1 MPLRHQSSRT
11 TPLFRALQ
19 GFWYLL
25 EKQPESSQQPP
36 GTQTPRI
43 PVTFCLHCL
52 SCSLAHSTSVPLLS
66 PAFLKPAE
74 CMCPQD
80 LCTNRPSVCR
90 TPPPRSHRLAFI
102 PPSDICFSAPRLSS
116 FFPTTDHH
124 DDDALLQSQS
134 SQPQL
139 ITVMMLFSGADLPN
153 HSSSS

>member
-1 MPLRHQSSRT
+1 M
-11 TPLFRALQ
+11 
-19 GFWYLL
+19 
-25 EKQPESSQQPP
+25 
-36 GTQTPRI
+36 
-43 PVTFCLHCL
+43 TFCLHCL

-102 PPSDICFSAPRLSS
+102 PPSDICLSATSLSS
-116 FFPTTDHH
+116 FFPTTAHH
-124 DDDALLQSQS
+124 HHDALLQSQT

-139 ITVMMLFSGADLPN
+139 IIFPTTAHHCDDALLWSQSFLSWSP
-153 HSSSS
+153 HSSPLQMLYLLISWCVV